1 MNYNKDNFSEIFN
14 YWNDKIADYKL
25 PFWDELP
32 VFELYMDQVIKFLN
46 SSLSI
51 YAEAAKDNKGITQ
64 SMINNYVKL
73 KIIPAP
79 ESKKYS
85 KKHLAY
91 LIIVCILKQTL
102 SIATIQNIIPLGL
115 SDDDVESIY
124 NSFVRNQRKSYE
136 YISDNVSQIANN
148 ILVNENGAPD
158 RINDVIM
165 QVANSANIFKML
177 SEIICSDE

>member
-32 VFELYMDQVIKFLN
+32 VFELYMDQVIKFLY

-85 KKHLAY
+85 KKHLA
-91 LIIVCILKQTL
+91 
-102 SIATIQNIIPLGL
+102 
-115 SDDDVESIY
+115 
-124 NSFVRNQRKSYE
+124 
-136 YISDNVSQIANN
+136 
-148 ILVNENGAPD
+148 
-158 RINDVIM
+158 
-165 QVANSANIFKML
+165 
-177 SEIICSDE
+177 